1 MSSQL
6 AKSAKSIKNH
16 HRPINQKKRPLM
28 ILPARFFPYICRH
41 CFEYIDTDR
50 WFGHP
55 SPMGGE
61 GNHKSNLWKMEPTDI
76 DYVVVVGGIAE
87 MWWQIMKTQKHGR
100 YLSQSQSLLSDVWF
114 VSHCLANLCRFFI
127 MDMVAFMQG
136 GKGHLFGLFGLASAS
151 KGPRLVMDW
160 SAVSQVNYHVCGTN
174 CPLEAF
180 GGKNCPFSDFWWQ
193 WLVAWCLR
201 KIRDRIK
208 FMGFNLFAKW
218 DAWHGM
224 DGNVSLPNQR
234 GYGPKC
240 VNRVS

>member
-28 ILPARFFPYICRH
+28 ILPARFFPYICRN
-41 CFEYIDTDR
+41 CFDYIDTDR

-61 GNHKSNLWKMEPTDI
+61 GNQKSNLWKMEPTDI

-87 MWWQIMKTQKHGR
+87 MWWQIMKTQKHGS

-127 MDMVAFMQG
+127 MDMVAFLQG
-136 GKGHLFGLFGLASAS
+136 GKGHTVSVNINWYQLISIQLLKKHTLTLKLLFFLSISCS
-151 KGPRLVMDW
+151 KSPV
-160 SAVSQVNYHVCGTN
+160 
-174 CPLEAF
+174 
-180 GGKNCPFSDFWWQ
+180 
-193 WLVAWCLR
+193 
-201 KIRDRIK
+201 
-208 FMGFNLFAKW
+208 
-218 DAWHGM
+218 
-224 DGNVSLPNQR
+224 
-234 GYGPKC
+234 
-240 VNRVS
+240 